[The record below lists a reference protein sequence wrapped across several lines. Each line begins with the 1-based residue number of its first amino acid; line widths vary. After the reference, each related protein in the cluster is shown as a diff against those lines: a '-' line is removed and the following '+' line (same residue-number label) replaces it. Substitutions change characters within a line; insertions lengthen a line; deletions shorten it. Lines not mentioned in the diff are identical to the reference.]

1 MMRGAS
7 LPVEQAALAI
17 MDILFA
23 TDFMDEHP
31 EMLDA
36 AIEKRLKGTPM
47 IATLGPLQSA
57 LIFDPLEALRSFQ
70 APALILH
77 GEDDELVLPVHA
89 EILAGAIPN
98 GTMQVTRRTAV
109 MRWSWNNRRQL
120 SLRSAEFRIGVVA
133 PLDPLSSRSA
143 GGDVPQGQRG
153 VRTRITKHSVI
164 AAPRRGNL
172 AVLATTVQ
180 VTARFPRQARV

>member
-1 MMRGAS
+1 M
-7 LPVEQAALAI
+7 AI

-57 LIFDPLEALRSFQ
+57 LIFDPLEALRSFE

-98 GTMQVTRRTAV
+98 GTVQITPNGGHALVVEQSEA
-109 MRWSWNNRRQL
+109 
-120 SLRSAEFRIGVVA
+120 VVA
-133 PLDPLSSRSA
+133 AISGVSFRGCSALGSSLPPLCGGRCPAGTEGGPNPLHQALRHCRAPARQSRCAGDDGAGNGEIPAASA
-143 GGDVPQGQRG
+143 GM
-153 VRTRITKHSVI
+153 TE
-164 AAPRRGNL
+164 
-172 AVLATTVQ
+172 
-180 VTARFPRQARV
+180 RQST